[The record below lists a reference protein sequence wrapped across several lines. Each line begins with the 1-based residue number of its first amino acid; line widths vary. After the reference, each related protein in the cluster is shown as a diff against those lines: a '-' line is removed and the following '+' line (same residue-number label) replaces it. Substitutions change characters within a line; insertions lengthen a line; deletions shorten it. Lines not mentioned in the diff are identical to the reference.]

1 MIGLA
6 VLGLWLFARREAAPA
21 ATPAPSTLPTV
32 ALPDLDALQPGAQ
45 QQIEVAHEALQTLLE
60 ADSAEPAALGE
71 AYGTLGLQLLAYD
84 EPGAPLALQQAALL
98 QSEDPRWPYFS
109 GIAERRRGNL
119 EAAAAAF
126 QRAASLD
133 AGDPLPRVRAADA
146 LIELGRQADAAR
158 LLDEALA
165 LNPSLGRAH
174 ELSGRIA
181 LDREDWAAAIEH
193 FEAALRLQPAA
204 LAIHGPLAE
213 AYRKSGQPD
222 AAARHLDQLGAHQT
236 VIVGPYERLLEE
248 LNRGTEL
255 RITQADEALRAGK
268 ASEAIAIY
276 EAVVADQPESTR
288 AMINL
293 GVARRELGDMEGA
306 MEAFRQAIALDPTDA
321 HPQVLLGSGLV
332 RTGRVAEAEAAFR
345 EAARIDPRHFR
356 AWYNLAELLSRTD
369 RCAEAVAAFDAAIG
383 ITPDHGAS
391 HVRRAMCLARIGR
404 AAEALAGLELAQEGF
419 AAPEVT
425 EALVRL
431 LAAAPEDSLREGR
444 RALTLARSL
453 AEQRP
458 REPGAIEA
466 LAMALA
472 EVGQWDEAVRRQG
485 EAIALAEGNASA
497 ERLSAMRAILA
508 RFTRGEPSREPW
520 PAWQFTLAAAEG

>member
-1 MIGLA
+1 MLGLA
-6 VLGLWLFARREAAPA
+6 VLGLWVLARRESAAEA
-21 ATPAPSTLPTV
+21 IPAPSTLPTV
-32 ALPDLDALQPGAQ
+32 ALPDLEALQPGAR
-45 QQIEVAHEALQTLLE
+45 QQIEAAQEALQSLLV
-60 ADSAEPAALGE
+60 AGSGEPDAIGE

-84 EPGAPLALQQAALL
+84 EPGGQLALQHAATL
-98 QSEDPRWPYFS
+98 QPRDPRWPYFL

-126 QRAASLD
+126 QRAAAL
-133 AGDPLPRVRAADA
+133 APEDPLPRVRAADA
-146 LIELGRQADAAR
+146 LIELGRQPDAAP

-204 LAIHGPLAE
+204 LALHGPLAE
-213 AYRKSGQPD
+213 AYRRSGRSED
-222 AAARHLDQLGAHQT
+222 AARHLALLGSHQT
-236 VIVGPYERLLEE
+236 VVKGPYERLLEE

-255 RITQADEALRAGK
+255 RITQADEAMRAGK
-268 ASEAIAIY
+268 AAEAIAIY
-276 EAVVADQPESTR
+276 EAVIADQPESTR

-293 GVARRELGDMEGA
+293 GVARRELGDIEGA
-306 MEAFRQAIALDPTDA
+306 MAAFRQAIALDPTDA

-332 RTGRVAEAEAAFR
+332 LAGRVAEAEAAFR
-345 EAARIDPRHFR
+345 EAARVDPRHFR
-356 AWYNLAELLSRTD
+356 ARYNLAELLSRTD
-369 RCAEAVAAFDAAIG
+369 RCAEAIAAFDAAIG

-391 HVRRAMCLARIGR
+391 HARRAMCLARIGR
-404 AAEALAGLELAQEGF
+404 ADEALAGLELAQEGF
-419 AAPEVT
+419 VAPEVN

-444 RALTLARSL
+444 RALTLARL
-453 AEQRP
+453 LTEQRP
-458 REPGAIEA
+458 REPAAIEA

-472 EVGQWDEAVRRQG
+472 EAGQMDEAIRRQG
-485 EAIALAEGNASA
+485 EAIALAEGSASA
-497 ERLSAMRAILA
+497 DRLSSMRANLA
-508 RFTRGEPSREPW
+508 RFARGEPSREPW
-520 PAWQFTLAAAEG
+520 PAWQFTLAAAED